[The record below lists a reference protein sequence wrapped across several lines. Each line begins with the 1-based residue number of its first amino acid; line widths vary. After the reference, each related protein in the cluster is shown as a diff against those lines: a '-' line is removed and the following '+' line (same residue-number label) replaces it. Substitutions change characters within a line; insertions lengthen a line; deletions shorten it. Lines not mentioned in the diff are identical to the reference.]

1 MLVAQSC
8 LTFCNPMNCRLL
20 GSSVHGI
27 FQTRILQW
35 VAISFSRGLP
45 GPGIEPR
52 CPALQ
57 GDSLPPE
64 LPGKPQ
70 GGKFLS
76 LKLDAKRNQ
85 MNDNID
91 QSKIREGKYAA
102 ETKCHKL
109 TSERHEMWNLER
121 IVYPVWYLYFILEE
135 MKSQRDNVAF
145 QRTQGEFRGEPS
157 LDPPKSCSAVFPH

>member
-1 MLVAQSC
+1 
-8 LTFCNPMNCRLL
+8 MNCRLL

-102 ETKCHKL
+102 ETKRHKL
-109 TSERHEMWNLER
+109 TSERHEM
-121 IVYPVWYLYFILEE
+121 
-135 MKSQRDNVAF
+135 
-145 QRTQGEFRGEPS
+145 
-157 LDPPKSCSAVFPH
+157 

>member
-1 MLVAQSC
+1 MRVCMHVQSC
-8 LTFCNPMNCRLL
+8 PALCDSMDCSPP
-20 GSSVHGI
+20 GSSVHG
-27 FQTRILQW
+27 FLQAGILEW
-35 VAISFSRGLP
+35 VAISFSRALP
-45 GPGIEPR
+45 GPGIKPR

-70 GGKFLS
+70 GGKFFS

-102 ETKCHKL
+102 ERKCRKL
-109 TSERHEMWNLER
+109 TSERHE
-121 IVYPVWYLYFILEE
+121 
-135 MKSQRDNVAF
+135 K
-145 QRTQGEFRGEPS
+145 
-157 LDPPKSCSAVFPH
+157 

>member
-1 MLVAQSC
+1 MDCSLSD
-8 LTFCNPMNCRLL
+8 
-20 GSSVHGI
+20 SSAHGI
-27 FQTRILQW
+27 LQARILQW

-102 ETKCHKL
+102 ETKRHKL

-145 QRTQGEFRGEPS
+145 QRTQSEFRGEPS

>member
-1 MLVAQSC
+1 MKSESVSC
-8 LTFCNPMNCRLL
+8 SVMSDFLQPHELQIARLL
-20 GSSVHGI
+20 CPWDFPDKNTGVGCHFLPQESS
-27 FQTRILQW
+27 W
-35 VAISFSRGLP
+35 SRD
-45 GPGIEPR
+45 R
-52 CPALQ
+52 TQVPALQ

-109 TSERHEMWNLER
+109 TSERHEM
-121 IVYPVWYLYFILEE
+121 
-135 MKSQRDNVAF
+135 
-145 QRTQGEFRGEPS
+145 
-157 LDPPKSCSAVFPH
+157 